1 MAQLITMAVD
11 EDGERTAVFEV
22 DDGLGLPLPER
33 VPAEGPV
40 ARGQASLQEALERL
54 QPALSEVTRSVRRLG
69 PDRMEI
75 EFGLK
80 MGGETGV
87 IVARGTAEVNFAV
100 RLVWDRA

>member
-22 DDGLGLPLPER
+22 DDGLVGPLPER
-33 VPAEGPV
+33 VPEEGPA
-40 ARGQASLQEALERL
+40 ARVQASLQEALERL
-54 QPALSEVTRSVRRLG
+54 RPALSEVTRSVRQLG
-69 PDRMEI
+69 PDRTEI

-100 RLVWDRA
+100 RLVWSRE